1 MNFLHCLLHFHVQG
15 NCSLGPL
22 LAGVY
27 LVLSGKYSSDSGFSG
42 NESVREREWFLTSP
56 LQAPTLPQHLS
67 RLFIRC
73 KHLRPTSLS
82 ALAHT
87 FYVFTR
93 VPAHRQVLEQL
104 HLPPLWAPRQH
115 PGYYLLS
122 CSTCY
127 WGLEPANVSS
137 QEQHHSCDQVLPTQT
152 LQRWVFIT
160 PLSLFTFTGFSF
172 ARLVGSSG
180 YRIMTVKLFLKPPQS
195 KTWIF
200 KLAALN
206 SARKVFSSWKG

>member
-27 LVLSGKYSSDSGFSG
+27 LVLSGKYSSDFVFLG

-82 ALAHT
+82 PLAHT

-122 CSTCY
+122 FPWKNTFY
-127 WGLEPANVSS
+127 
-137 QEQHHSCDQVLPTQT
+137 VL
-152 LQRWVFIT
+152 LGVGACKCF
-160 PLSLFTFTGFSF
+160 FTGAASLLWPSPPHTDLAEMGFYHSTQSLYIHRVF
-172 ARLVGSSG
+172 FCTACWLIQLQNNDSEIVFKTSS
-180 YRIMTVKLFLKPPQS
+180 VQNLDF
-195 KTWIF
+195 
-200 KLAALN
+200 
-206 SARKVFSSWKG
+206 